1 MNPDKCELF
10 QQEVSYLGHL
20 ISAQGVSAG
29 PNKGRAVMACPIPKS
44 KKELRSFLGLCSY
57 YRKFV
62 RSFADITKPLHKL
75 TEKDVRYVW
84 SEECDTAFQRL
95 KYLLT
100 STPILGYPT
109 PDGKFII
116 DTHASEKGSGTGAVL
131 SQEQNG
137 QEKSNCLLQ
146 SNVEP
151 YGTKL
156 LRHTK
161 RAAGYGKGN

>member
-1 MNPDKCELF
+1 M
-10 QQEVSYLGHL
+10 
-20 ISAQGVSAG
+20 SAG

-62 RSFADITKPLHKL
+62 RSFADIAKPLHKL
-75 TEKDVRYVW
+75 TEKDVPYMW

-100 STPILGYPT
+100 STPILGYPS

-116 DTHASEKGSGTGAVL
+116 DAHASEKGTEAVL
-131 SQEQNG
+131 SQKQNG
-137 QEKSNCLLQ
+137 QEKSICLLQ

-161 RAAGYGKGN
+161 GAAGYGKGN